1 MTLDVASARAELE
14 RRVTA
19 PRWTLEQLLTDPRY
33 FAVPT
38 PSPLQRAVWR
48 AIDGRPL
55 GDLRW
60 EPSVIRAFG
69 GRLAWEAKTVDEL
82 YRLAEHPDVVAAF
95 DRLPSVPPEEFWLIA
110 GVRGAKSLTAAA
122 LAFKASQTC
131 SVEHLL
137 PGEVPRLPVLSVQKD
152 LAEAIMGH
160 LVGHLTSKPELRG
173 YLLEEPTADTVMLRH
188 PSGRAIEIKITAGS
202 RAGST
207 LTARWMI
214 GAIFD
219 EAPRML
225 GQEDGVV
232 NLTDSQ
238 NAVRGRILPGG
249 QIAYL
254 GSPWAPYGPAYDA
267 VHEHHGKPSEAV
279 LVVRGKGY
287 DLNPSWWTPERA
299 EKLRKKDPDAH
310 RTDVEAE
317 FADPETAL
325 LSSVQ
330 LEAVTRKEPADLP
343 RRPGREYVATMDP
356 ATRGNAWTLVIA
368 EREFDWNDP
377 KNPGKTLKEPRMRF
391 IVSAVRQRKGSKS
404 EPLSPTAVFEETI
417 APACRDYGIT
427 TIRGDMWSGDAMRDI
442 ARGFDLELVLVHT
455 DEATRFNRAK
465 SFATRVEDR
474 LVDLPPD
481 PDLRA
486 DLLGVRKRITQKAA
500 IIVYPQTSNKRHCDF
515 APPIILA
522 LALYV
527 EPSADEKPPPP
538 QKSAK
543 ERIAEWR
550 RKQAATEEDDD
561 EKEINRQEKRAFWED
576 D

>member
-1 MTLDVASARAELE
+1 MTLDAASARAELE
-14 RRVTA
+14 RRAAT

-60 EPSVIRAFG
+60 EPSVIRSFG
-69 GRLAWEAKTVDEL
+69 GRLAWEAKTVDEI

-95 DRLPSVPPEEFWLIA
+95 AALPSVPPEEFWLIA
-110 GVRGAKSLTAAA
+110 SVRGAKSLTAAA

-131 SVEHLL
+131 VVDHLL

-160 LVGHLTSKPELRG
+160 LVGHLTSKPDLRG
-173 YLLEEPTADTVMLRH
+173 FLLEEPTGDTVMLRH
-188 PSGRAIEIKITAGS
+188 PSGRPIEVKITAGA
-202 RAGST
+202 RAGAT

-254 GSPWAPYGPAYDA
+254 GSPWAPYGPAYEA
-267 VHEHHGKPSEAV
+267 VQEHHGKPSEQV

-287 DLNPSWWTPERA
+287 DLNPSWWTEERA

-325 LSSVQ
+325 LSSIQ

-356 ATRGNAWTLVIA
+356 ATRGNGWTFLIA
-368 EREFDWNDP
+368 EREYDWADP
-377 KNPGKTLKEPRMRF
+377 KNPRMKF
-391 IVSAVRQRKGSKS
+391 IVTVAREWRGSKS
-404 EPLSPTAVFEETI
+404 EPLSPEKILGEEI
-417 APACRDYGIT
+417 APLCREYGID
-427 TIRGDMWSGDAMRDI
+427 TIRGDMWSGDALRDI
-442 ARGFDLELVLVHT
+442 ARRHGLELVLVHT
-455 DEATRFNRAK
+455 DEATRWNRSK
-465 SFATRVEDR
+465 SFATRVEER
-474 LVDLPPD
+474 LVELPPL
-481 PDLRA
+481 PHLRT
-486 DLLGVRKRITQKAA
+486 DLLNVRKRVTQDSVK
-500 IIVYPQTSNKRHCDF
+500 IIYPKTSDGRHCDF
-515 APPIILA
+515 APPTILA

-527 EPSADEKPPPP
+527 EPAVGEKPVDP

-543 ERIAEWR
+543 ERLQEWR
-550 RKQAATEEDDD
+550 RQQAATVDEDD
-561 EKEINRQEKRAFWED
+561 EREIKRQEKREFWED